1 MKGIFTS
8 KKRWAAIIVLAGIAS
23 LVGWQR
29 HQVAAWYYVRQ
40 LTNAYEENRENYANK
55 VADLDE
61 SALPYVLDG
70 LQSKDAIVCANLQYA
85 LVLMTKRWD
94 VTDPRTQSLVER
106 VSARFASFSYE
117 GQDKI
122 LLLLTALLRQD
133 GPKPLPPRLTKMVGE
148 VLIEAERS
156 NELRAASLLLAAEL
170 IDCVQPGQWAE
181 VVRDM
186 ADRGLRDERSQA
198 RLSAVQLLLRE
209 PIRQS
214 KELMERAVP
223 LLRDPEATVRR
234 AALVALASESEVV
247 REEAF
252 LPLLHDE
259 DAQVQYLC
267 EIALR
272 KRKLTDDDIK
282 LARMISDKNP
292 VTRMRVLHYF
302 HQMPELNLGE
312 WLRQLS
318 QDREPAVRAAAVR
331 AAADFPQVD
340 LTQRLREM
348 AERDPS
354 ETVRQN
360 ARYYLQIRSPRASL
374 DP

>member
-1 MKGIFTS
+1 MKAIFSS
-8 KKRWAAIIVLAGIAS
+8 KKTWIAMVVLAGLAT
-23 LVGWQR
+23 LANWQR
-29 HQVAAWYYVRQ
+29 HQVVAWYYVRQ
-40 LTNAYEENRENYANK
+40 LTNAYEENREDYANK
-55 VADLDE
+55 VADLE
-61 SALPYVLDG
+61 EAALPRVLDG
-70 LQSKDAIVCANLQYA
+70 LQSKDALVCANLQYA
-85 LVLMTKRWD
+85 LVLMTKRWG
-94 VTDPRTQSLVER
+94 VTDPRAQSLVER
-106 VSARFASFSYE
+106 LSTQFASFSSE
-117 GQDKI
+117 GQDKT
-122 LLLLTALLRQD
+122 LLLLAGLLRQD
-133 GPKPLPPRLTKMVGE
+133 GPRPLAPKLIKAVGE
-148 VLIEAERS
+148 VLVEAERS
-156 NELRAASLLLAAEL
+156 NELRAACLLLAAEL
-170 IDCVQPGQWAE
+170 IDCVQPGQWAA

-186 ADRGLRDERSQA
+186 AERGLKDESSETRMA
-198 RLSAVQLLLRE
+198 AVQLLLRE
-209 PIRQS
+209 PMRQS
-214 KELMERAVP
+214 KELMEKAIP
-223 LLRDPEATVRR
+223 LLRDPEPGVRR
-234 AALVALASESEVV
+234 AALLALASESDVV

-302 HQMPELNLGE
+302 HQMPELNLGA

-374 DP
+374 DY

>member
-1 MKGIFTS
+1 MKAIFTN
-8 KKRWAAIIVLAGIAS
+8 KKWWVAMLVLAGLAT
-23 LVGWQR
+23 LAGWQR
-29 HQVAAWYYVRQ
+29 QQVVAWYYVRQ
-40 LTNAYEENRENYANK
+40 LTNAYQENREDCANQ

-61 SALPYVLDG
+61 SALPRVLAG
-70 LQSKDAIVCANLQYA
+70 LQSKDALVCANLQYA
-85 LVLMTKRWD
+85 LVLMTKRWG
-94 VTDPRTQSLVER
+94 VTDPRAQSLVER
-106 VSARFASFSYE
+106 LHTQFASFSSE
-117 GQDKI
+117 GQEKI
-122 LLLLTALLRQD
+122 LLLLTGILRQD
-133 GPKPLPPRLTKMVGE
+133 GPKPLAPRLTKVVGE
-148 VLIEAERS
+148 ILIEAEGS

-170 IDCVQPGQWAE
+170 IDCVQPGQWAD

-186 ADRGLRDERSQA
+186 AERGLKDERSET
-198 RLSAVQLLLRE
+198 RLATMQLMLRE
-209 PIRQS
+209 PMRQN
-214 KELMERAVP
+214 KDLMEKAIP
-223 LLRDPEATVRR
+223 LLRDPESCVRR

-331 AAADFPQVD
+331 AAADYPQVD

-360 ARYYLQIRSPRASL
+360 ARYYLQIRSPRAAL
-374 DP
+374 D